1 MKLHGICPLKVVF
14 SRQFVHMKKLRGKVA
29 ACFASSEC
37 KLLPARGCRAS
48 WPGPTPRGTRAAGRR
63 CGRCCP
69 CCCGTSGGARWLC
82 RSTAVKFRAVFLSNS
97 IGISYI
103 RGTAYIV
110 DIWDKSQNSHVSFL
124 FRTAKACRSETIFKK
139 VSYKLLPTLELI
151 CQKIFFLDVGKCKM
165 NR

>member
-82 RSTAVKFRAVFLSNS
+82 RSTVVKCQEAGFPLNSNGILYNRIYGEVF
-97 IGISYI
+97 GI
-103 RGTAYIV
+103 
-110 DIWDKSQNSHVSFL
+110 DKGQNSRVSFFL

-151 CQKIFFLDVGKCKM
+151 CQKIFFSRC
-165 NR
+165 R